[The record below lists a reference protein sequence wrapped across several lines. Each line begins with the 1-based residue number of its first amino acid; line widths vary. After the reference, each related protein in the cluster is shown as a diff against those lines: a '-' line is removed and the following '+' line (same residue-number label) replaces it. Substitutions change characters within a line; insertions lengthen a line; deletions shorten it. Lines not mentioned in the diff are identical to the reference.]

1 MEPQGGLL
9 ATATATEWRT
19 ETVDVQGVKLEV
31 LAGGQGEPAI
41 VLHDQEY
48 LNTSWPFLDRLAE
61 RYSVL
66 VPSHPGFGQSPLAD
80 HIDSID
86 DVAYIYLDLLRGQNK
101 GAVRLVGMG
110 LGGWIAAEIA
120 IRCTH
125 DVKRLVLVDSVG
137 IKIGGYTERDIADN
151 FVMDSA
157 AFLEASWHDPK
168 AGAEVMKLP
177 GPELPEEDIVTL
189 LRNRQSTALFT
200 WKPFMH
206 NPKLRQRLGRIDVP
220 TLVVWGDSD
229 KIVSLDYGRAFA
241 AGIPGAKFATI
252 ANAGHY
258 PYLEQPEAFA
268 QAVLPFLT
276 EKDS

>member
-1 MEPQGGLL
+1 L
-9 ATATATEWRT
+9 ATTTATEWHT
-19 ETVDVQGVKLEV
+19 LTVDVQGLHLEF
-31 LAGGQGEPAI
+31 LAGGQGEPVV

-48 LNTSWPFLDRLAE
+48 LNAAWPYLDRLAE
-61 RYSVL
+61 RYSVMA
-66 VPSHPGFGQSPLAD
+66 PSHPGFGQSPLPD

-86 DVAYIYLDLLRGQNK
+86 DVAYLYLDLLRDLGK
-101 GAVRLVGMG
+101 GRVRLLGMG

-120 IRCTH
+120 VRCTH
-125 DVKRLVLVDSVG
+125 DLERLVLVDPVG
-137 IKIGGYTERDIADN
+137 IKTGGYTERDIADN
-151 FVMDSA
+151 FIMDNA
-157 AFLEASWHDPK
+157 AFLEASWHDAS
-168 AGAEVMKLP
+168 AGEEVMKLP
-177 GPELPEEDIVTL
+177 GPNLPEEDIVTL

-206 NPKLRQRLGRIDVP
+206 NPKLRQRLSRINVP

-229 KIVSLDYGRAFA
+229 KIVSPNYGRAFA
-241 AGIPGAKFATI
+241 EGIRGARFATI

-268 QAVLPFLT
+268 QTVLPFLT